1 MIMKSNILRQAVASG
16 LAAMALAGSAHAVL
30 QRVGPV
36 DPATGYPAWYQD
48 ANGLA
53 LELCSPTTQAD
64 LVAGICFITP
74 AEVPT
79 LPEVMPTNWSQEHF
93 YYYTSA
99 VMTMASATPGV
110 TTPLKVLTGLEASF
124 NTPAAEAGQQIVFA
138 RWRVQAPQA
147 QAGMACTGTF
157 TIYSPHRAP
166 KVIPVAAGARLFDTE
181 DIGIGPDFNGALNG
195 AAGPWRRPARPLA
208 TRRSSSSP

>member
-1 MIMKSNILRQAVASG
+1 MKQLFKKTMVASVAAVV
-16 LAAMALAGSAHAVL
+16 LAQPALAVL

-53 LELCSPTTQAD
+53 VELCIPTTQAD
-64 LVAGICFITP
+64 LVAGICFVTP
-74 AEVPT
+74 AEVPV

-93 YYYTSA
+93 YYFTSA
-99 VMTMASATPGV
+99 VMNVASATPGV
-110 TTPLKVLTGLEASF
+110 TTPHKVLTGVEASF
-124 NTPAAEAGQQIVFA
+124 NTPAPEAGQQITFA

-147 QAGMACTGTF
+147 NAGMACAGTF

-166 KVIPVAAGARLFDTE
+166 KIIPLAAGARLFDTE
-181 DIGIGPDFNGALNG
+181 DIGIAQTSM
-195 AAGPWRRPARPLA
+195 AR
-208 TRRSSSSP
+208 